1 MVHCICPRWREEDG
15 GSDDANGSCASRGII
30 LLGAPALVPR
40 PLYQRRPTVSAGPML
55 EKVVIPLQLF
65 LPLPFNSVST
75 REKLVT
81 MRMPLRGSPSQFA
94 LATLPGTKIRWRG
107 CLRKRTPGLLAMT
120 GEPAKLS
127 HPPPSS
133 FGGRIRGHPSIPP
146 PHHQSCH
153 GRANDKSFDWGVVGD
168 RLIRRDFI
176 SSPPKLPKMLF
187 LDQTSIPRQGSCT
200 VFNLSTW
207 LAPRSRPPL
216 RTPG

>member
-1 MVHCICPRWREEDG
+1 MSGRGDVVHCICPRWREEDG
-15 GSDDANGSCASRGII
+15 GSDDADGSCASRGII

-81 MRMPLRGSPSQFA
+81 MRMPPSR
-94 LATLPGTKIRWRG
+94 LAFTI
-107 CLRKRTPGLLAMT
+107 C
-120 GEPAKLS
+120 
-127 HPPPSS
+127 
-133 FGGRIRGHPSIPP
+133 IGHPARDQDKMARLLEKKNSRASRDDWRTSKALTPTTFLFRRVDSLTSIHPP

-168 RLIRRDFI
+168 
-176 SSPPKLPKMLF
+176 
-187 LDQTSIPRQGSCT
+187 
-200 VFNLSTW
+200 
-207 LAPRSRPPL
+207 
-216 RTPG
+216 